1 MRIVLSR
8 KGFDSG
14 NGGIPSPIMP
24 DGTLLSFPIPSENG
38 NTTYH
43 DIIYRGKS
51 YYEIMRELSPATAK
65 KLENSKCHVDPDL
78 LYRYK
83 KEVADWK
90 PAFGQ
95 SKESQIHLENHEI
108 SVGDMFL
115 FYGWFRQTGYD
126 SSGKLHFVSPK
137 NDYTPDRHIIFGYME
152 IGEVIKEQVIIDSEY
167 KWHPHAL
174 KNEPNNV
181 LYVPKEKCS
190 LGDNKKGYELLK
202 YTPIRQLTKEGYK
215 RSEWNLPPCLYNAEI
230 TFHEKDKS
238 DSYGWKNN
246 YEYFQSARI
255 GQEFIILQ
263 DVKGELKS
271 WLLDVIS

>member
-24 DGTLLSFPIPSENG
+24 DGTLLSFPIPSEDG
-38 NTTYH
+38 NVTYH
-43 DIIYRGKS
+43 DIFYNGKS
-51 YYEIMRELSPATAK
+51 YHEIMQELSPAAAK

-78 LYRYK
+78 LCRYG

-95 SKESQIHLENHEI
+95 EKESQIHLENHNI
-108 SVGDMFL
+108 GAGDMLL

-126 SSGKLHFVSPK
+126 SNGKLHFVKPK
-137 NDYTPDRHIIFGYME
+137 NDFTPDRHIIFGYME
-152 IGEVIKEQVIIDSEY
+152 IGEVIKEQAVIDSKY
-167 KWHPHAL
+167 PWHPHAL

-181 LYVPKEKCS
+181 LYVPKEHCS
-190 LGDNKKGYELLK
+190 LIDNIKGYGMLK

-215 RSEWNLPPCLYNAEI
+215 RSEWKLPPCLHNAEI
-230 TFHEKDKS
+230 TFHEKDS
-238 DSYGWKNN
+238 SYGWKNN
-246 YEYFQSARI
+246 NEYFHSARI
-255 GQEFIILQ
+255 GQEFVIRQ
-263 DVKGELKS
+263 EVSGKLKE
-271 WLLDVIS
+271 WLLDVISQ